1 MNNFKVENPR
11 NNLQFEIDFTNA
23 YRDATAKYTNI
34 AQIELA
40 CLEAQYP
47 AIMHPIQGEDVLAG
61 RMEMGVVGLG
71 IQGQTGG
78 FGYYINQERV
88 VAALEFQEGNAKYR
102 EDLHDILTFWKGKN
116 TYDIVLRNT
125 PKDIKEVLPTE
136 QWKVLPLPASPIIR
150 MAGAFVDFDK
160 LVRIGI
166 TGLEEEIKTNITK
179 KLKSGS
185 DVILYESMIGSL
197 KILKNMC
204 ILYCSEAKKLA
215 VSAENNERKKQLS
228 DLAVAL
234 MNITQKAP
242 TSMLEGLQLIWLYG
256 VMCPLL
262 QFGRLDEQIG
272 DLYVHDIDNKII
284 SEGEALL
291 MVQTYFR
298 LIDSLDSE
306 TDGRVIVGG
315 YGRRN
320 PENADRFCL
329 VAIEACR
336 TVKEIL
342 PQLTL
347 RFNNETPKLVWEN
360 SIRCIEE
367 GRTYPL
373 LYNDEVLV
381 PSVMAAFEVDRKLA
395 EKYMPL
401 GCGEIEFDHFSFGS
415 PNGSMNTL
423 KILELAIRG
432 GYDPMVD
439 SYIAP
444 KTKSLVECKSYE
456 EFLENYKELLTYYA
470 EAEAKFEKYEYE
482 KTGQIHP
489 FMMVS
494 MLYEGC
500 IEKGKG
506 IFSGG
511 CAYLAGTIELYGA
524 VNAADSLA
532 TIKKLI
538 FEEKMVTPKQL
549 IEAIDNNFYKNN
561 KLRRMFM
568 DVPKYGNDI
577 NYVDTIFVELQNF
590 LCTTIKAQAPKVG
603 LKSYLS
609 VTINNAQNT
618 TLGRWVGA
626 TPDGRKS
633 GMPMANANNPA
644 PGNDKNGLTAMFNS
658 ILKPSHNNHAG
669 MVQNVRITKETFQ
682 DSKEKLLGVID
693 NYFKR
698 GGAQL
703 MISVVGREDLYNAMK
718 NPSDYKDLI
727 VRVGGFSARF
737 VNLKKDIQKEI
748 YDRVTY

>member
-11 NNLQFEIDFTNA
+11 KNLQFEIDFTNA
-23 YRDATAKYTNI
+23 YRDAIAKYTNT

-47 AIMHPIQGEDVLAG
+47 AIMHPIQNDDVLAG
-61 RMEMGVVGLG
+61 RMEMGIVGLG

-78 FGYYINQERV
+78 FGYYINQEKV

-116 TYDIVLRNT
+116 SYDIVLRNT
-125 PKDIKEVLPTE
+125 PKDIKEALPTE

-166 TGLEEEIKTNITK
+166 TGLEDEIKRNI
-179 KLKSGS
+179 LKTIETGN
-185 DVILYESMIGSL
+185 DVILYKSMLGSL
-197 KILKNMC
+197 KVLKSMC
-204 ILYCSEAKKLA
+204 LLYYSEAKKLA
-215 VSAENNERKKQLS
+215 GLAKTSERKKQLS
-228 DLAVAL
+228 DLADAL
-234 MNITQKAP
+234 VNITQKAP
-242 TSMLEGLQLIWLYG
+242 ATMLEGLQLIWLYG

-284 SEGEALL
+284 SEEEALS
-291 MVQTYFR
+291 MIQTYFR

-347 RFNNETPKLVWEN
+347 RFNNKTPKLVWDT
-360 SIRCIEE
+360 SMRCIEE
-367 GRTYPL
+367 GRTFPL

-381 PSVMAAFEVDRKLA
+381 PSVMSAFEVDRELA

-401 GCGEIEFDHFSFGS
+401 GCGEIEFDHLSFGS

-432 GYDPMVD
+432 GYEPMVD

-444 KTKSLVECKSYE
+444 KTKPLAECKSYE
-456 EFLENYKELLTYYA
+456 EFLENYKDLLTYYA

-482 KTGQIHP
+482 KTGEIHP

-494 MLYEGC
+494 MLYDGC

-506 IFSGG
+506 IFNGG
-511 CAYLAGTIELYGA
+511 CKYLAGTLELYGT

-532 TIKKLI
+532 AIKKLI
-538 FEEKMVTPKQL
+538 FEEKTVSPKQL
-549 IEAIDNNFYKNN
+549 IEAMDNNFYRND

-577 NYVDTIFVELQNF
+577 NYIDTIFVDLQNF
-590 LCTTIKAQAPKVG
+590 LSITIKAQAVKVG
-603 LKSYLS
+603 LKSYLA

-669 MVQNVRITKETFQ
+669 MVQNVRITRETFQ
-682 DSKEKLLGVID
+682 NSKEKVLGVID

-703 MISVVGREDLYNAMK
+703 MISVVGREDLYNAMQ
-718 NPSDYKDLI
+718 NPADYKDLI
-727 VRVGGFSARF
+727 VRVGGLSARF